1 MTNSELNKLSLSELR
16 DLRNRVT
23 EMLSLKMQIEGKINA
38 DSLKIG
44 MTVKYIGG
52 TNKIKDEKFKVVKIN
67 KVNAQ
72 CKSYSTGIAWNIKL
86 ANIEPCED
94 SEKEMPEK
102 IVGYKEYE
110 AEGRG
115 ER

>member
-1 MTNSELNKLSLSELR
+1 MKNQELNDLSISELR

-38 DSLKIG
+38 DSLKVG

-52 TNKIKDEKFKVVKIN
+52 TNKIKNEKFKVLKIN

-72 CKSYSTGIAWNIKL
+72 CKSYSTGITWNIKL
-86 ANIEPCED
+86 ANIKPCEA
-94 SEKEMPEK
+94 SKTEIPCCIIGYEHNGEGNEEK
-102 IVGYKEYE
+102 
-110 AEGRG
+110 
-115 ER
+115 